1 MIKEKYFLLTTLIAI
16 ISALITHY
24 YSQFHYDGHHY
35 SLVFDNSL
43 DFINGKKPFKEIFL
57 LYGIGTVLFHS
68 LAIIIFGEYLQ
79 SLMLFT
85 SIIYSLSLIFIFF
98 LSNKFI
104 NKNYSFYLVLI
115 IFLIHPVVE
124 YPWANYL
131 VFFLFLFA
139 LNLIFLSNKTL
150 FTFSCLLIGF
160 CSLIRIEII
169 LYILSI
175 FLYISYMSFRNKDFN
190 QNFKFGKNLYFL
202 VISFL
207 PIIFFLIYLKSNDLL
222 EYYKNFFSLPEIF
235 LEHKNTN
242 VFNLFL
248 NLIKYLYFFKFSKFF
263 FEPYLLIFAFSLIF
277 NLYYIFKCLVFS
289 LNNEKL
295 TVKKIQLSVV
305 SVISILFITQSLN
318 EINVFRLICGSS
330 LGFITIFYYL
340 EKLNKK
346 YSAYIILAIILI
358 SFSSLS
364 LFQRNNSNTIF
375 KYKSEIQ
382 KSIPNSL
389 SYFSKNIYK
398 KDTTNNLQTADKI
411 FKKIKDQCNI
421 TYFANLQKDIA
432 YRLLAKKYYKTFKI
446 VPFYEEK
453 KESYAFVKYFDN
465 DFFLNLKKLIDKN
478 QVVII
483 VDYKNLKY
491 IKFNTDIIY
500 FKNYKIS
507 KILPFSYEQKLKV
520 ILTPKNCNLE

>member
-1 MIKEKYFLLTTLIAI
+1 MT
-16 ISALITHY
+16 
-24 YSQFHYDGHHY
+24 
-35 SLVFDNSL
+35 
-43 DFINGKKPFKEIFL
+43 
-57 LYGIGTVLFHS
+57 
-68 LAIIIFGEYLQ
+68 
-79 SLMLFT
+79 
-85 SIIYSLSLIFIFF
+85 
-98 LSNKFI
+98 
-104 NKNYSFYLVLI
+104 
-115 IFLIHPVVE
+115 
-124 YPWANYL
+124 
-131 VFFLFLFA
+131 
-139 LNLIFLSNKTL
+139 
-150 FTFSCLLIGF
+150 
-160 CSLIRIEII
+160 
-169 LYILSI
+169 
-175 FLYISYMSFRNKDFN
+175 
-190 QNFKFGKNLYFL
+190 
-202 VISFL
+202 
-207 PIIFFLIYLKSNDLL
+207 
-222 EYYKNFFSLPEIF
+222 
-235 LEHKNTN
+235 
-242 VFNLFL
+242 
-248 NLIKYLYFFKFSKFF
+248 
-263 FEPYLLIFAFSLIF
+263 
-277 NLYYIFKCLVFS
+277 
-289 LNNEKL
+289 
-295 TVKKIQLSVV
+295 
-305 SVISILFITQSLN
+305 
-318 EINVFRLICGSS
+318 
-330 LGFITIFYYL
+330 
-340 EKLNKK
+340 
-346 YSAYIILAIILI
+346 
-358 SFSSLS
+358 
-364 LFQRNNSNTIF
+364 RNNSNTIF